1 MESVWVK
8 ENWGY
13 GELKAEVQ
21 HNCKMIEH
29 THTHIPSWDLL
40 TTSSSVY
47 WPWGGVLS
55 ENRDKEQK
63 AKDKYQELG
72 LRLKC
77 TIGKRHAGNPHKTYN
92 ESRHTWKKKKA
103 TVIKERAKKQDR
115 QEKQRNEQF
124 STAVWGV
131 TVYHWI
137 EATAR
142 QRARE
147 GEEKRGTYMEGREI
161 NKEGQR
167 AGGSSKWIRLR
178 ECVR

>member
-1 MESVWVK
+1 MRPAYNIQLCILTMGRGAEWKQRQRTESKRQVPRTRVK
-8 ENWGY
+8 V
-13 GELKAEVQ
+13 K
-21 HNCKMIEH
+21 
-29 THTHIPSWDLL
+29 
-40 TTSSSVY
+40 VY
-47 WPWGGVLS
+47 Y
-55 ENRDKEQK
+55 RQK
-63 AKDKYQELG
+63 ACRKSTQDIQ
-72 LRLKC
+72 
-77 TIGKRHAGNPHKTYN
+77 
-92 ESRHTWKKKKA
+92 WKQTHLEKKKA